1 MNGFTDDELK
11 GILKIL
17 CAIANRL
24 CRSGNIESSEAMKLL
39 EMNADVVT
47 SICVKNMDLWYWY
60 QGLLDETFKDV
71 RDQMEI

>member
-1 MNGFTDDELK
+1 MNSFTDDELK

-24 CRSGNIESSEAMKLL
+24 CRSRNIESSEAMKLL

-47 SICVKNMDLWYWY
+47 SIGVKNMDLWYWY

-71 RDQMEI
+71 RY